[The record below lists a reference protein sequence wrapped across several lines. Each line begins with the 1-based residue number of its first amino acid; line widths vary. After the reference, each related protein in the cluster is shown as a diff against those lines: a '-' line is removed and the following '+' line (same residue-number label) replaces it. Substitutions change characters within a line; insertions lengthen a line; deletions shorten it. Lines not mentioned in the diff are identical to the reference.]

1 MKILIIEDEKL
12 TAKDLAN
19 TIKTIE
25 PDAEILPI
33 IYSVEDALDFLQQ
46 KPEIDLIFS
55 DIELGDG
62 LSFDIFEKTQNNTPI
77 IFCTAYQ
84 QYTLEAF
91 KSAGIDYILKPFNK
105 LSVEKTLLKY
115 KNLKEKFSQSS
126 TNFDAVISSIKSN
139 LTNTNPSVIVHQ
151 GDKIIPIN
159 CQQIALFFIENDIVF
174 AYTFE
179 SKKYVI
185 NQKLDA
191 LEKLFV
197 PIFFRANRQFL
208 INRTAVKDASQYFNR
223 KMTANLTIPF
233 AEQIIIGKLKIKEFV
248 NWLENN

>member
-1 MKILIIEDEKL
+1 MKILIIEDERL

-19 TIKTIE
+19 TIKLVE
-25 PDAEILPI
+25 PDAEILPFL
-33 IYSVEDALDFLQQ
+33 YSVQDALDFLMQ

-62 LSFDIFEKTQNNTPI
+62 LSFDIFQKTSNNIPI

-91 KSAGIDYILKPFNK
+91 KTAGIDYILKPFNR

-115 KNLKEKFSQSS
+115 KNLKEKFSKSS
-126 TNFDAVISSIKSN
+126 TDFDIVISKIKNN
-139 LTNTNPSVIVHQ
+139 LTNTNPSVIVHK
-151 GDKIIPIN
+151 GDKMIPIN
-159 CQQIALFFIENDIVF
+159 YQQIAMFFVENDNVF

-179 SKKYVI
+179 NKKYVI
-185 NQKLDA
+185 NQKLDS

-197 PIFFRANRQFL
+197 PMFFRANRQFL
-208 INRTAVKDASQYFNR
+208 INRTAVTDASQYFNR
-223 KMTANLTIPF
+223 KMTANLNIPF
-233 AEQIIIGKLKIKEFV
+233 AEQIIIGKLKTREFI

>member
-19 TIKTIE
+19 TIKLIE
-25 PDAEILPI
+25 PDAEILPFL
-33 IYSVEDALDFLQQ
+33 YSVEDALDFLMQ

-62 LSFDIFEKTQNNTPI
+62 LSFDIFQKIDNNVPI

-91 KSAGIDYILKPFNK
+91 KTAGIDYILKPFNK

-115 KNLKEKFSQSS
+115 KNLKEQFSQSS
-126 TNFDAVISSIKSN
+126 SNFDAVVSTIKNN
-139 LTNTNPSVIVHQ
+139 LTSTNPSVIIHQ

-159 CQQIALFFIENDIVF
+159 SQQIALFYIENDI
-174 AYTFE
+174 TFLHTFDN
-179 SKKYVI
+179 KRHAI
-185 NQKLDA
+185 NQKLEV
-191 LEKLFV
+191 LEKMFSLT
-197 PIFFRANRQFL
+197 FFRANRQFL
-208 INRTAVKDASQYFNR
+208 INRKAVKDASQYFSR
-223 KMTANLTIPF
+223 KMVANLTISF
-233 AEQIIIGKLKIKEFV
+233 SEQIIIGKLKTTEFIK
-248 NWLENN
+248 WLENN